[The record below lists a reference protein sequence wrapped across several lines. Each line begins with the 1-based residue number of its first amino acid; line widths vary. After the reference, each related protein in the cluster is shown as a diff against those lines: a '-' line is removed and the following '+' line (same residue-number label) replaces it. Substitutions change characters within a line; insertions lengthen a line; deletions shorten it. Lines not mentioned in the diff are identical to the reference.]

1 METHLSGRARVS
13 WTAGPIDLGRG
24 LGNTGTPSSTE
35 PSMAQA
41 PPDEDT
47 PGESPLDVAG
57 WLTRH
62 GDALLHYALV
72 MVKNEEQAK
81 DLVQET
87 LLAAWKGR
95 HGYQGRASEKT
106 WLTAILKNKIADH
119 FRASVREALA
129 AGPFDP
135 DAIGAE
141 DEESWRED
149 GHHAVPPGTWGDPEA
164 SLERARFWEA
174 VQACLDD
181 LAELQR
187 SAFVLRE
194 VHGIEA
200 EAICKDL
207 GITASN
213 LWVLLHRARH
223 RLRRC
228 LEKRWFESAQR
239 NRDP

>member
-1 METHLSGRARVS
+1 
-13 WTAGPIDLGRG
+13 
-24 LGNTGTPSSTE
+24 
-35 PSMAQA
+35 MAQA

-119 FRASVREALA
+119 FRASAREALA
-129 AGPFDP
+129 SGPFDP
-135 DAIGAE
+135 DALEAE

-149 GHHAVPPGTWGDPEA
+149 GHHAVPPGAWGDPEA

-174 VQACLDD
+174 VQACLDG

-194 VHGIEA
+194 VYGIEG
-200 EAICKDL
+200 EMICKDL

-223 RLRRC
+223 RLRQC
-228 LEKRWFESAQR
+228 LEKGWFESARR
-239 NRDP
+239 NQDP